1 MSLKHSLIAVE
12 ELVIAPRFNGPAG
25 SANGGYTCGLVA
37 GFVDGGA
44 EVTLRRPPPL
54 GRPLSV
60 EEDGGR
66 VVLRDGEA
74 VVAEAV
80 PAELELEVPA
90 APGFEEAT
98 EASSRYPGFEEHAF
112 PACFVC
118 GPDREPG
125 DGLRIFAGP
134 LGNGL
139 FACPWMPT
147 EVERTIV
154 WAALDCPGAIAVGF
168 PDRGETLLGRFA
180 VRIDELPAVGERC
193 VIVAWPLGE
202 DGRKLYAGTALY
214 GEGGRPLAR
223 ARATWVEPRPSA
235 EA

>member
-1 MSLKHSLIAVE
+1 MSLKHSLTAVD
-12 ELVIAPRFNGPAG
+12 ELVIAPRFNGPADSG
-25 SANGGYTCGLVA
+25 NGGYTCGLVA
-37 GFVDGGA
+37 GLVDGSA

-54 GRPLSV
+54 GRPLAV
-60 EEDGGR
+60 EQDGGR
-66 VVLRDGEA
+66 VVLRAGEE

-80 PAELELEVPA
+80 PTEVELEVPA
-90 APGFEEAT
+90 PPTFEQAS

-112 PACFVC
+112 PTCFVC
-118 GPDREPG
+118 GPERAAG

-139 FACPWMPT
+139 FAGPWTPT
-147 EVERTIV
+147 EVDRAIV

-180 VRIDELPAVGERC
+180 VRIDELPSVGERC
-193 VIVAWPLGE
+193 IVVAWPLGE
-202 DGRKLYAGTALY
+202 EGRKLYAGTALY
-214 GEGGRPLAR
+214 GEDGRPLAR
-223 ARATWVEPRPSA
+223 ARATWIEPGPTS